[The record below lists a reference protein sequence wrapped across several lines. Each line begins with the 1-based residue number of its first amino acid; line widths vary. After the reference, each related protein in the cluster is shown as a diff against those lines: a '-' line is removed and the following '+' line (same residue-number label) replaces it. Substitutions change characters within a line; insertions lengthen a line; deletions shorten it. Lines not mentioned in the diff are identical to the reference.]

1 MSHGRSWNLCFLSR
15 NGIPADQD
23 ARHAT
28 YARSSMLGRVCKLTM
43 DPRHSSIR
51 LFRKAASELLCKHAL
66 VSMSIRPAVSGV
78 CCPRISTPGIQFMA
92 ISGGG
97 VAGGGGRV
105 GWSNCVMRSG
115 VAKSDSRSH
124 RRVLSIRKKSK
135 PLRKTATLVLT
146 EIRGSKGANAICWLT
161 PWACRGGGGHGGSH
175 RRPSGSGGVAH
186 RLFRRWRE
194 ATSQDRGGWW
204 LCSPVAVDL
213 GAGLEANPQG

>member
-66 VSMSIRPAVSGV
+66 VSMSIRPAVSGG

-105 GWSNCVMRSG
+105 GWSNWVFGNYRG
-115 VAKSDSRSH
+115 IPQYIVVIESRS
-124 RRVLSIRKKSK
+124 SQ
-135 PLRKTATLVLT
+135 
-146 EIRGSKGANAICWLT
+146 GA
-161 PWACRGGGGHGGSH
+161 
-175 RRPSGSGGVAH
+175 
-186 RLFRRWRE
+186 
-194 ATSQDRGGWW
+194 
-204 LCSPVAVDL
+204 
-213 GAGLEANPQG
+213 